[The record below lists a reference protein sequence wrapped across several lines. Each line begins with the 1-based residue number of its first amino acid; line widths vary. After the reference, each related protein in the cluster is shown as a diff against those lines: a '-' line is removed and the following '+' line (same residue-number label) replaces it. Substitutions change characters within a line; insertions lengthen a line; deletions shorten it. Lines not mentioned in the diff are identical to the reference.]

1 MVAID
6 NVFLSYW
13 AFFGA
18 NNVPVAAP
26 IYQALRLATGL
37 ALAGLLLALYR
48 QRRHIHLNTT
58 TFQLFLVVAWA
69 CLTSLAVAYYIRGTP
84 NANMGRNLFV
94 AIPALSLLMFLG
106 LTSWCPRRFRP
117 IGAWLSVAMM
127 VCFASGCLMFYI
139 APAYARP
146 PVIATADMP
155 SISHSL
161 NVRYADKVALRGYE
175 LDRAVVHPGETLQV
189 TLYWEVLHPIEQ
201 NYSVFVQFF
210 GRGRQGIGQRD
221 TYPGLGN
228 FPTSQWQPGTIVI
241 DTIPVPI
248 SSNASAPA
256 LVRIDAGLYEL
267 KTMTRLPTF
276 DTAGGEVGN
285 TIGTVKL
292 VPWQW
297 PEVVPAHPL
306 AVTFGD
312 NIRLTGYDLTAEPQT
327 PGYQLRLIWRPTARP
342 SADYTVFIQVW
353 DEHKQVAGFDGQ
365 PLAGDYPT
373 SLWDAGETIVDTHP
387 LDLGRGEV
395 TSPLPPGRYR
405 LLVGLYRLDTGERL
419 PAAGPDGPLPDYA
432 VELTSLRVE

>member
-1 MVAID
+1 LAVLVSVGLLNLLPERLKTVGALMV
-6 NVFLSYW
+6 
-13 AFFGA
+13 
-18 NNVPVAAP
+18 
-26 IYQALRLATGL
+26 GL
-37 ALAGLLLALYR
+37 ALL
-48 QRRHIHLNTT
+48 
-58 TFQLFLVVAWA
+58 TFATA
-69 CLTSLAVAYYIRGTP
+69 SP
-84 NANMGRNLFV
+84 FV
-94 AIPALSLLMFLG
+94 
-106 LTSWCPRRFRP
+106 
-117 IGAWLSVAMM
+117 
-127 VCFASGCLMFYI
+127 YI

-146 PVIATADMP
+146 PVIVTADMP

-189 TLYWEVLHPIEQ
+189 TLYWEVLQPIEQ

-241 DTIPVPI
+241 DTIPVSI
-248 SSNASAPA
+248 SSDASAPA

-297 PEVVPAHPL
+297 PEVVPAQPL
-306 AVTFGD
+306 AVAFGD
-312 NIRLTGYDLTAEPQT
+312 GIRLTGYDLTAEPQT
-327 PGYQLRLIWRPTARP
+327 PGYQLRLIWRPAARP

-353 DEHKQVAGFDGQ
+353 DEHKQVAGFDG
-365 PLAGDYPT
+365 PPVGGDYPT

-387 LDLGRGEV
+387 LDLGPGEV
-395 TSPLPPGRYR
+395 ASPLPPGHYR

-432 VELTSLRVE
+432 VELAGLKVE